1 MIVEENIY
9 ITGKCMDTF
18 RNEDRILKCGLNVK
32 LEGVFLREV
41 WSEVGSD
48 RYQKMANRRV
58 KWEGNEIQ

>member
-9 ITGKCMDTF
+9 ITGKYMDIF
-18 RNEDRILKCGLNVK
+18 RNEDRILKWGLNVK
-32 LEGVFLREV
+32 LEGVFLREF

-58 KWEGNEIQ
+58 KLEGNEIQ